1 MDNICCNNRN
11 PIISLSRI
19 CGMLLIV
26 LCHVVVYYC
35 APIGSAL
42 SGFLNC
48 GVELFLLISGYL
60 FGQRIIDNWTVFYS
74 KRFRT
79 VTVPAIIA
87 SALVIAAL
95 LIARQPLEWQSIV
108 AYLLDAEGLLFL
120 NWDFVTSNLFNEILS
135 LGPLWF
141 TTIIM
146 LCYLLIPLLQ
156 RVAHLNSI
164 RYILFI
170 IIGLIIV
177 IICPFIHLEYFF
189 VFSIGYFAGK
199 IDVLDKIGSREFIF
213 FTGLFILSLLLR
225 IGVHHYFGSSPLY
238 ARLTVIPSTI
248 SGAWF
253 IALFAY
259 INGASPEKTKLFTS
273 SRAIQLCDKYSYYVF
288 LSHGVFCMGTFN
300 LYSRFSLPVASLLF
314 LVFTVVGAVCIR
326 YISGHISTLVS
337 SICYC
342 IKDKRPE

>member
-1 MDNICCNNRN
+1 MNNICCNKRN
-11 PIISLSRI
+11 PVISLSRI

-26 LCHVVVYYC
+26 LCHVVVCYNV
-35 APIGSAL
+35 PMGSAL
-42 SGFLNC
+42 SGFFNC

-60 FGQRIIDNWTVFYS
+60 FGQRIIDDWGAFYS

-79 VTVPAIIA
+79 VSIPAIIT
-87 SALVIAAL
+87 SVLVMAAL
-95 LIARQPLEWQSIV
+95 LIVRQPLEWQSIV

-170 IIGLIIV
+170 IIGLVIV
-177 IICPFIHLEYFF
+177 IICPFIHVEYFF

-213 FTGLFILSLLLR
+213 FTGLFILSLLFR

-253 IALFAY
+253 IVLFAF
-259 INGASPEKTKLFTS
+259 INSTNPERTKLFAS
-273 SRAIQLCDKYSYYVF
+273 SRSIQLCDKYSYYIF

-300 LYSRFSLPVASLLF
+300 LYSRFPLPVASLLF

-326 YISGHISTLVS
+326 YVSGHISTLVS

-342 IKDKRPE
+342 LKDERPE

>member
-1 MDNICCNNRN
+1 MNNICCNKRN
-11 PIISLSRI
+11 PVISLSRI

-26 LCHVVVYYC
+26 LCHVVVCYNV
-35 APIGSAL
+35 PMGSAL
-42 SGFLNC
+42 SGFFNC

-60 FGQRIIDNWTVFYS
+60 FGQRIIDDWGAFYS

-79 VTVPAIIA
+79 VSIPAIIT
-87 SALVIAAL
+87 SALVMAAL
-95 LIARQPLEWQSIV
+95 LIVRQPLEWQSIV

-170 IIGLIIV
+170 IIGLVIV

-189 VFSIGYFAGK
+189 IFTIGYFAGK
-199 IDVLDKIGSREFIF
+199 LNLLDKIGCREFLL
-213 FTGLFILSLLLR
+213 FTGLFILSLLFR
-225 IGVHHYFGSSPLY
+225 VWAHHYFGSSPLY
-238 ARLTVIPSTI
+238 ARLTVIPSTV

-253 IALFAY
+253 IALFAF
-259 INGASPEKTKLFTS
+259 INSTNPERTKLFAS
-273 SRAIQLCDKYSYYVF
+273 SRSIQLCDKYSYYIF

-300 LYSRFSLPVASLLF
+300 LYSHFSLPLATMLF
-314 LVFTVVGAVCIR
+314 ILFTVAGAVIIR
-326 YISGHISTLVS
+326 AISIYISNLVGS
-337 SICYC
+337 HLKAYY
-342 IKDKRPE
+342 

>member
-1 MDNICCNNRN
+1 MNTICCNKRN
-11 PIISLSRI
+11 PVISLSRI

-26 LCHVVVYYC
+26 LCHVVVCYNV
-35 APIGSAL
+35 PMGSAL
-42 SGFLNC
+42 SGFFNC

-60 FGQRIIDNWTVFYS
+60 FGQRIIDDWGAFYS

-79 VTVPAIIA
+79 VSIPAIIT
-87 SALVIAAL
+87 SALVMAAL
-95 LIARQPLEWQSIV
+95 LIVRQPLEWQSIV

-120 NWDFVTSNLFNEILS
+120 NWDFVTNNLFNEILS

-170 IIGLIIV
+170 IIGLVIV
-177 IICPFIHLEYFF
+177 IIFPFIHLEYFF
-189 VFSIGYFAGK
+189 IFTIGYFAGK
-199 IDVLDKIGSREFIF
+199 LNLLDKIGCREFLL
-213 FTGLFILSLLLR
+213 FTGLFILSLLFR
-225 IGVHHYFGSSPLY
+225 VWAHHYFGSSPLY
-238 ARLTVIPSTI
+238 ARLTVITSTV

-337 SICYC
+337 SICY
-342 IKDKRPE
+342 

>member
-1 MDNICCNNRN
+1 MNNICCNKRN
-11 PIISLSRI
+11 PVISLSRI

-26 LCHVVVYYC
+26 LCHVVVCYNV
-35 APIGSAL
+35 PIGSAL
-42 SGFLNC
+42 SGFFNC

-60 FGQRIIDNWTVFYS
+60 FGQRIIDDWGAFYS

-79 VTVPAIIA
+79 VSIPAIIT
-87 SALVIAAL
+87 SVLVMAAL
-95 LIARQPLEWQSIV
+95 LIVRQPLEWQSIV

-170 IIGLIIV
+170 IIGLVIV

-199 IDVLDKIGSREFIF
+199 INLLDKIECKEFLL
-213 FTGLFILSLLLR
+213 FTGLFILSLLFR
-225 IGVHHYFGSSPLY
+225 VWAHRYIGSSPLY
-238 ARLTVIPSTI
+238 ARLTIIPSTI

-253 IALFAY
+253 IALFAF
-259 INGASPEKTKLFTS
+259 INSTNPERTKLFAS
-273 SRAIQLCDKYSYYVF
+273 SRSIQLCDKYSYYIF

-300 LYSRFSLPVASLLF
+300 LYSHFSLPLATMLF
-314 LVFTVVGAVCIR
+314 ILFTVAGAVIIR
-326 YISGHISTLVS
+326 AISIYISNLVGS
-337 SICYC
+337 HLKAYY
-342 IKDKRPE
+342 

>member
-1 MDNICCNNRN
+1 MNNICCNKRN
-11 PIISLSRI
+11 PVISLSRI

-26 LCHVVVYYC
+26 LCHVVVCYNV
-35 APIGSAL
+35 PMGSAL
-42 SGFLNC
+42 SGFFNC

-60 FGQRIIDNWTVFYS
+60 FGQRIIDDWGAFYS

-79 VTVPAIIA
+79 VSIPAIIT
-87 SALVIAAL
+87 SVLVMAAL
-95 LIARQPLEWQSIV
+95 LIVRQPLEWQSIV

-170 IIGLIIV
+170 IIGLVIV

-213 FTGLFILSLLLR
+213 FTGLFILSLLFR

>member
-1 MDNICCNNRN
+1 MNNICCNKRN
-11 PIISLSRI
+11 PVISLSRI

-26 LCHVVVYYC
+26 LCHVLVCYNV
-35 APIGSAL
+35 PMGSAL
-42 SGFLNC
+42 SGFFNC

-60 FGQRIIDNWTVFYS
+60 FGQRLIDNWTAFYS

-79 VTVPAIIA
+79 VTVPAIIV

-95 LIARQPLEWQSIV
+95 LIVHQPLEWQSIV
-108 AYLLDAEGLLFL
+108 AYLLDAAGVLFL
-120 NWDFVTSNLFNEILS
+120 NWDFVTNNLFNEILS

-156 RVAHLNSI
+156 RVSHMNSI

-170 IIGLIIV
+170 IIGLVIV

-189 VFSIGYFAGK
+189 IFTIGYFAGK
-199 IDVLDKIGSREFIF
+199 LNLLDKIGCREFLL
-213 FTGLFILSLLLR
+213 FTGLFILSLLFR
-225 IGVHHYFGSSPLY
+225 VWAHHYFGSSPLY
-238 ARLTVIPSTI
+238 ARLTVIPSTG

-253 IALFAY
+253 IILFAF
-259 INGASPEKTKLFTS
+259 INRTSPEKTKSFAST
-273 SRAIQLCDKYSYYVF
+273 RTIQMCDEYSYYVF

-300 LYSRFSLPVASLLF
+300 LYSLFSLPLATVLF
-314 LVFTVVGAVCIR
+314 ILFTVAGAFFIRVVSR
-326 YISGHISTLVS
+326 YITTSVS
-337 SICYC
+337 AHCKYYS
-342 IKDKRPE
+342 

>member
-1 MDNICCNNRN
+1 M
-11 PIISLSRI
+11 
-19 CGMLLIV
+19 
-26 LCHVVVYYC
+26 
-35 APIGSAL
+35 
-42 SGFLNC
+42 
-48 GVELFLLISGYL
+48 FLLISGYL
-60 FGQRIIDNWTVFYS
+60 FGQRIIDDWGAFYS

-79 VTVPAIIA
+79 VSIPAIIT
-87 SALVIAAL
+87 SALVMAAL
-95 LIARQPLEWQSIV
+95 LIVRQPLEWQSIV

-120 NWDFVTSNLFNEILS
+120 NWDFVTNNLFNEILS

-156 RVAHLNSI
+156 RVSHMNSI

-170 IIGLIIV
+170 IIGLVIV

-199 IDVLDKIGSREFIF
+199 IGVLDKIGSREFIF
-213 FTGLFILSLLLR
+213 FTGLLILSLLFR
-225 IGVHHYFGSSPLY
+225 VGAHHFFGSSPLY

-253 IALFAY
+253 IVLFAY
-259 INGASPEKTKLFTS
+259 LNSTSPQKTKLFTS

-300 LYSRFSLPVASLLF
+300 LYSHFSLPIASLLF
-314 LVFTVVGAVCIR
+314 LVFTVVGAIIIR
-326 YISGHISTLVS
+326 FISGHISTFVS
-337 SICYC
+337 NICY
-342 IKDKRPE
+342 

>member
-1 MDNICCNNRN
+1 MNTICCNKRN
-11 PIISLSRI
+11 PVISLSRI

-26 LCHVVVYYC
+26 LCHVVVCYNV
-35 APIGSAL
+35 PMGSAL
-42 SGFLNC
+42 SGFFNC

-60 FGQRIIDNWTVFYS
+60 FGQRIIDDWGAFYS

-79 VTVPAIIA
+79 VSIPAIIT
-87 SALVIAAL
+87 SVLVMAAL
-95 LIARQPLEWQSIV
+95 LIVRQPLEWQSIV

-170 IIGLIIV
+170 IIGLVIV

-199 IDVLDKIGSREFIF
+199 IDVLDKIECKEFLL
-213 FTGLFILSLLLR
+213 FTGLFILSLLFR
-225 IGVHHYFGSSPLY
+225 VWAHRYIGSSPLY
-238 ARLTVIPSTI
+238 ARLTIIPSTI

-253 IALFAY
+253 IALFAF
-259 INGASPEKTKLFTS
+259 INSTNPERTKLFAS
-273 SRAIQLCDKYSYYVF
+273 SRSIQLCDKYSYYVF

-300 LYSRFSLPVASLLF
+300 LYSHFSLPLATMLF
-314 LVFTVVGAVCIR
+314 ILFTVAGAVIIR
-326 YISGHISTLVS
+326 AISIYISNLVGS
-337 SICYC
+337 HLKAYY
-342 IKDKRPE
+342 